1 VLAVLQT
8 GICLSWHHS
17 RLSLT
22 RAGMEL
28 GEIAL
33 LEHVFFCP
41 ALWFMFLVQRDI
53 VLAERGMPW
62 WIASDEVVVPL
73 DVLVSRQEGEGVSC
87 ATRHRCERRTALG
100 TAPPDQWL

>member
-1 VLAVLQT
+1 VLQT

-62 WIASDEVVVPL
+62 WIASDEVVPPSPTQCVG
-73 DVLVSRQEGEGVSC
+73 VQAGREGVSC
-87 ATRHRCERRTALG
+87 ATRHRCERRTTLG